1 MPQIDDWKI
10 PIFLALSAAHD
21 GRPDKQAILTDQ
33 VSDGRRI
40 VSWLGVFEAAQA
52 PAI

>member
-21 GRPDKQAILTDQ
+21 GRPDKQDILTDQ
-33 VSDGRRI
+33 VSDGWRI
-40 VSWLGVFEAAQA
+40 VS
-52 PAI
+52 